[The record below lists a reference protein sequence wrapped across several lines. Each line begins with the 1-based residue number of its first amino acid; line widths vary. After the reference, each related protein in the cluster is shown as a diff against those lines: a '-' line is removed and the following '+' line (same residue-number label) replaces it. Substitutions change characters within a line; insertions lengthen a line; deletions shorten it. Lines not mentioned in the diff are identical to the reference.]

1 MENNSNEQIDEFIK
15 RNSPRFKKWK
25 QHLEDFDWS
34 RDVQLLFIEEK
45 DIVMFGKTSN
55 YENEFY
61 QKDNEF
67 RVQVGLVKKILDRLK
82 FFIDK
87 SKGDYKNP
95 KFKSFF
101 KLATNIINIHLKRCD
116 KYSLEIDETDIKI
129 HDLRSKEA
137 KFNSEVFAEY
147 SKVDQILS
155 SYGFVEEEDKG
166 SDYIEFFDNKKASLA
181 VYKEVVRDFPAVRE
195 KMKLMKIDF
204 DSPAPKNLHILNEN
218 SPIWNPDKHFWEQEK
233 ETIQYYVDELKKI
246 EDGVDI
252 DGVYF
257 DGWIYYHIN
266 HFRVKYPITVM
277 VNGHPKSKDV
287 TDRPPLRDNEWIMSE
302 YFIKAS
308 REQGY
313 ALIAATRRAAKTTLN
328 ASRVERAKVLGRM
341 GILLAGG
348 SSSDLGQ
355 IMDNCKVNM
364 DNCEPAFTLDSLGET
379 KEGKGEEF
387 GIRTKDNKRKRHA
400 ALYVKNLDGGTNKK
414 KGESLAGFTIDE
426 FILDEAFK
434 FPFMNQLQGL
444 EPALFGEGV
453 MRATPLLT
461 ACVCVGTKVWN
472 NQGNLINIEDLKQED
487 GIIGFNEKGYSKEL
501 ITWMKPPEK
510 KECVKITTEGGDSI
524 ECSIDHSF
532 LTPLNSEKRSK
543 KITAKK
549 ALDLKKGDKLYML
562 DKLDIWGKKQEIN
575 ARLFGLMIGDGNA
588 SNSGL
593 RLSCGDEEIYEFI
606 KTNYDTKDGRTFE
619 MKNGG
624 IYRDVG
630 IRGMLPTFREA
641 GLLKSKTSKTLPKNI
656 HEYDKKSVCELL
668 AGYYDADGSVKYD
681 KNKNCITV
689 TLTCYFRELLEEVKY
704 QLYKLGIHSS
714 IVKEFRKGGYVPN
727 KNIYRLYIG
736 RRSDVLKFRENI
748 TLLCKH
754 KQVCLDKILK
764 LDEKTKT
771 RKSASGFEFILNK
784 EGKGSYFEGKS
795 LNNLSMRAI
804 KSVEYIGK
812 KEVYNLTAGNT
823 HTYLANNFCTF
834 NTGGDDELASD
845 GIKMLSNPE
854 ANKVI
859 LMNWDDLNRGVPNE
873 HKTWTERPFGLFLPG
888 QMSIRFGKKNVMSMS
903 DYLGL
908 KAEECPNLSRLMIG
922 VTDWKK
928 TLENINIERDNK
940 VSDKKA
946 YVKLL
951 AYHPIDPSEI
961 FLSGKVNP
969 FPVAEAKA
977 HRKYLWESG
986 LWDRRREMYKDSN
999 GKIQVELSQRPLIE
1013 YPYKGVMDAPFMI
1026 FENPPEGRVPIGT
1039 YTAGFDDY
1047 KQEDSDTDSVATFY
1061 VWKNEILGDPFSKK
1075 IVASLSIR
1083 PEKHKTVWEKWLL
1096 LMEAYQLETTC
1107 FGENEDF
1114 KIKDFLDTRQLT
1126 EKYLANSLDFTSS
1139 FNRPNNEK
1147 RKFGWTPRAVKRFI
1161 FDFFVEYCNET
1172 FDIEVEDKET
1182 GQIKIVEL
1190 KGVQRIDDIY
1200 LLDEIISYQEN
1211 ANVDR
1216 IIGAMGG
1223 YAYLEYLIKALHWV
1237 PSKSFDRYKG
1247 RKEEARKEIQ
1257 RTKSFYQKNLKPTY
1271 RSRR

>member
-1 MENNSNEQIDEFIK
+1 MENSSNEQIDEFIK

-25 QHLEDFDWS
+25 QHLDDFDWS
-34 RDVQLLFIEEK
+34 KDVHLLFIEEK
-45 DIVMFGKTSN
+45 DIVMFGKTAN
-55 YENEFY
+55 YEHEFY

-95 KFKSFF
+95 KFKAFF
-101 KLATNIINIHLKRCD
+101 KLATNIISIHLKRCD

-147 SKVDQILS
+147 SKVDSTLS

-181 VYKEVVRDFPAVRE
+181 VYKEVVRDFPAVKE
-195 KMKLMKIDF
+195 KMKTMKIDF
-204 DSPAPKNLHILNEN
+204 DSLAPQNLHILNEN
-218 SPIWNPDKHFWEQEK
+218 PPIWNPEKHFWEQEK
-233 ETIQYYVDELKKI
+233 ETVQYYVDELKKI
-246 EDGVDI
+246 EDGVEI

-266 HFRVKYPITVM
+266 HFRVKYPTTVM

-287 TDRPPLRDNEWIMSE
+287 TGRPPLRDNEWIMSE

-355 IMDNCKVNM
+355 IIDNCKVNM
-364 DNCEPAFTLDSLGET
+364 DNCEPAFALDSLGET

-461 ACVCVGTKVWN
+461 ACVCAGTKVWN
-472 NQGNLINIEDLKQED
+472 NEGNLVNIEDLKQDD
-487 GIIGFNEKGYSKEL
+487 GIVGFDIIEEKISKEN
-501 ITWMKPPEK
+501 ITYWQKPIE
-510 KECVKITTEGGDSI
+510 KECYRLTTNKGRI
-524 ECSIDHSF
+524 LECSHDHPI
-532 LTPLNSEKRSK
+532 LTRTRDAWDFRKGRDKPFRKMFFDKTEN
-543 KITAKK
+543 
-549 ALDLKKGDKLYML
+549 LKVGQNIGTVENIPIEGNNRM
-562 DKLDIWGKKQEIN
+562 WN
-575 ARLFGLMIGDGNA
+575 PRLVGLLIGDGSYGKDKTPIL
-588 SNSGL
+588 SN
-593 RLSCGDEEIYEFI
+593 CDEEVNSYISNNFDCIVERERLTLDGKHYKETRIKGITKELRNLGIYGQTKNNKRLPLNVHSYRNEDIYEL
-606 KTNYDTKDGRTFE
+606 
-619 MKNGG
+619 
-624 IYRDVG
+624 V
-630 IRGMLPTFREA
+630 A
-641 GLLKSKTSKTLPKNI
+641 GLIDSDGHVSISKNNATIGVTFSGI
-656 HEYDKKSVCELL
+656 EL
-668 AGYYDADGSVKYD
+668 
-681 KNKNCITV
+681 T
-689 TLTCYFRELLEEVKY
+689 REL
-704 QLYKLGIHSS
+704 QLLLQKIGIHSNIQKKMPSKSSYGTNPYYTLQILDRDS
-714 IVKEFRKGGYVPN
+714 ILVFCEKIKLLIKYKQINLERLIDIYKHRKSGAKQKN
-727 KNIYRLYIG
+727 LKNIR
-736 RRSDVLKFRENI
+736 FENI
-748 TLLCKH
+748 
-754 KQVCLDKILK
+754 VSIENIGLK
-764 LDEKTKT
+764 P
-771 RKSASGFEFILNK
+771 
-784 EGKGSYFEGKS
+784 
-795 LNNLSMRAI
+795 
-804 KSVEYIGK
+804 
-812 KEVYNLTAGNT
+812 VYNLTAENT
-823 HTYLANNFCTF
+823 NTYIANGIITH
-834 NTGGDDELASD
+834 NTGGDDELAAD

-859 LMNWDDLNRGVPNE
+859 LMNWDDLNRGVPSE

-888 QMSIRFGKKNVMSMS
+888 QMSIRFGQKNAMTMS

-908 KAEECPNLSRLMIG
+908 KAENCPSLSKLIIG

-928 TLENINIERDNK
+928 TLDNINIERDNK

-986 LWDRRREMYKDSN
+986 LWDRRRELYKDSN

-1026 FENPPEGRVPIGT
+1026 FENPPENKVPIGT

-1083 PEKHKTVWEKWLL
+1083 PLKHKTVWEKWLL

-1114 KIKDFLDTRQLT
+1114 KIKDFLDNRQLT

-1172 FDIEVEDKET
+1172 FDIEVEDKQT
-1182 GQIKIVEL
+1182 GEIKIVEL

-1237 PSKSFDRYKG
+1237 PSKSFDRFKG